1 MAIKKVEK
9 YTADETVQKKK
20 KCKVSVDTQV
30 IIIDDDENDCDGYS
44 DLPKKAKVKKKKN
57 FLKRKYSYQEGTKE
71 KKKKKSDSDIK
82 NKACAN
88 LPIIIESSSDS
99 EVVMKHRK
107 ISKIHKKKVKRR
119 LSCEGDGI
127 CEALRQFSKKKD
139 PGSHGESAECIEKK
153 KKKKHKATCS
163 LMLQGEDHVVESQKQ
178 TIRNGEAISQDA
190 ASHGRKKR
198 QTLVKN
204 KAKKR
209 KLLTLDNE
217 GSKDSIP
224 DKRNANAVYQLQG
237 GNDCKRRVLGCKGHQ
252 DSAAQVS
259 EEETRVIR
267 KKRKKKKSQK
277 EKVSFF
283 AISAKNQENNCDVSN
298 KNLLK
303 PKLRKPQVFQEKK
316 MKLILDTEG
325 VGRVTKKKTI
335 HTKVANN
342 RTALLE
348 EDALVVKE
356 HKKKIKKCKDINEFT
371 VTGNSARCEN
381 GGKQHIKKRKN
392 MDRCNA
398 DNCEEEPSLKKRKL
412 KKETKVREDEIKVV
426 AFKKGNCDEINIDKS
441 RRQALQ
447 EEIDQASGK
456 TKAIQ
461 EEGEWESR
469 FGQWST
475 AAFGSSERK
484 DKFLRLLGGF
494 KKSSSAS
501 VAQSPS
507 AHAPKPNMAF
517 DWKKEQSLQ
526 QDLQTEFEMAVN
538 RKHHRNIGL
547 GFQPA
552 ARKHMQIDKYA
563 SKSIK
568 FED

>member
-412 KKETKVREDEIKVV
+412 KKETK
-426 AFKKGNCDEINIDKS
+426 S